1 MNDDLGLKK
10 MKNRPDME
18 AKQGTPTVFIIED
31 NPEMMLLYQDLLA
44 SVGIATR
51 PFKSGEAFFQAWRA
65 DWRGGI
71 IVDLRMP
78 GMNGIE
84 VLRRLRA
91 LDSRL
96 PAIVVSGFGEIR
108 TSVQAMKLGA
118 IEFLEKPFANSELLE
133 VVQAML
139 ARSREHEV
147 AHSMRQEIENCLSTL
162 SPREREVA
170 ELIARGLTSREIA
183 QLLSISPR
191 TVDAHRAQALAKT
204 NCSTSVE
211 LAALFSRFS

>member
-1 MNDDLGLKK
+1 MDTKQNIETIYIVEDDPG
-10 MKNRPDME
+10 M
-18 AKQGTPTVFIIED
+18 V
-31 NPEMMLLYQDLLA
+31 LLYTDLLA
-44 SVGIATR
+44 SIGVPTR
-51 PFKSGEAFFQAWRA
+51 VFKSGEDFFRAWNPH
-65 DWRGGI
+65 WIGGV

-78 GMNGIE
+78 GMSGIE

-91 LDSRL
+91 LDSQM
-96 PAIVVSGFGEIR
+96 PAIVVTGFGEIR
-108 TSVQAMKLGA
+108 TTVQAMKLGA
-118 IEFLEKPFANSELLE
+118 IEFLEKPFANSELLDI
-133 VVQAML
+133 VQSML
-139 ARSREHEV
+139 ERSRQHRV
-147 AHSMRQEIENCLSTL
+147 QHSLRQEVENCLASL

-211 LAALFSRFS
+211 LAALFSRHLSNAA

>member
-1 MNDDLGLKK
+1 
-10 MKNRPDME
+10 MKNRPEIDNRP
-18 AKQGTPTVFIIED
+18 GVPTVFVIED
-31 NPEMMLLYQDLLA
+31 DPGMTLLYEDLLA

-51 PFKSGEAFFQAWRA
+51 VFGSGEAFFRAW
-65 DWRGGI
+65 DPQWRGGV

-84 VLRRLRA
+84 VLRRLHA
-91 LDSRL
+91 LNSPL
-96 PAIVVSGFGEIR
+96 SAIVVSGFGEIR
-108 TSVQAMKLGA
+108 TTVQAMKLGA
-118 IEFLEKPFANSELLE
+118 IEFLEKPFANSELIE

-139 ARSREHEV
+139 ERSREHAV
-147 AHSMRQEIENCLSTL
+147 NHSMRQEIETCLSSL